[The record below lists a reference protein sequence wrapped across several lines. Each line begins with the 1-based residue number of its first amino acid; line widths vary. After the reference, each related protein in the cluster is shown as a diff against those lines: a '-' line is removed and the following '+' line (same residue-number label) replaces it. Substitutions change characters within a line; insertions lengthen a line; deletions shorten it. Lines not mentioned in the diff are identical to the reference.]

1 MNYTDDIRSVLS
13 QMKNRSMHE
22 DIYRIM
28 DALKGKPE
36 MANLANLV
44 GKIDKMCR
52 KNYGLTQQVANLKE
66 KDEKLSNS
74 IYGRR

>member
-1 MNYTDDIRSVLS
+1 MDYTDGIRSKLS
-13 QMKNRSMHE
+13 QMKDRSMHE

-52 KNYGLTQQVANLKE
+52 KNYQ
-66 KDEKLSNS
+66 
-74 IYGRR
+74 R